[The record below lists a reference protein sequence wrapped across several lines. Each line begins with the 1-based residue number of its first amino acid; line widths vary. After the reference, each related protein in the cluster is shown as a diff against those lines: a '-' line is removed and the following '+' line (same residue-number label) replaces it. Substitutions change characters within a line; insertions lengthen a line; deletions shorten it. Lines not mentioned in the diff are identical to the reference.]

1 MAVNKQIL
9 GKVVITNKDEYNS
22 SNTYEILDVVSYK
35 GSSYLSKIDNNTS
48 VPTDNEKWQLIAKKG
63 DTYEV
68 TEEDLQAIAKQI
80 TDDTNSIF
88 NTNVD
93 SKTNNFN
100 DNAEEKL
107 NTFNTNASAG
117 LNDYNSNAKTK
128 LDDYNANDIS
138 KSKAYN
144 DNATSTLE
152 VFNTNASTKL
162 TAYNDNA
169 TEKLTAYNDNA
180 KSALKAYNDNAT
192 TKTNTFDTNAESK
205 TDAFNTNA
213 QAKVDEFNSTA
224 NVEKITNL
232 SNEFYRVK
240 DNILETGEATGTYI
254 HLEDSALAEM
264 QELEVEGA
272 CEQEMTNGYQLLNI
286 PFESGSSNGLT
297 WVVNEDGSLTLNGTT
312 TANTHIRKTKFGIN
326 ASANEKVTLSATD
339 LTNIVNVGF
348 KNEYTGVNILVV
360 TPSLPSSTITLTSS
374 DLTNTN
380 MFDIYIASGKT
391 FNKQVVKIMLEKGET
406 AHNFEKYTGGQ
417 PSPSPSY
424 PQEIKNVNGLE
435 NVFDFKA
442 WYDNRNKIY
451 HTNGDLVINKDSL
464 VFLNP
469 SAKDQYCFN
478 TYHTSIT
485 PTEAQK
491 NVVNTYGIDVENTKK
506 VKISYKN
513 ENLCLSQFNIFFYD
527 KDYKY
532 LNGNYTTPSTAFVCG
547 AEFSVPTG
555 AKYMCIRFDN
565 ESFGTSVTTLKVS
578 NITILKDNNSI
589 ATMPYGHWLPIKLM
603 HKNVFNHNLVNKS
616 TLVLNGI
623 TSTWNNDTIHCQGT
637 ATANYANITNAI
649 YHTLP
654 IGTYTFSVSA
664 SNALNTCI
672 KLNYEDGTNEDIVMP
687 SGTTSKTFTINK
699 PVMRYY
705 FFLSKFSAGE
715 EIDISFKIQIEKG
728 QVANDYESYEE
739 NIYLYDLNKYDELGN
754 IVGNHEIVSI
764 NNSNKDKLTIKYN
777 NEDGNWHLLLI
788 KKVGKYVITGD
799 EKWVYYATNKIFY
812 FDKVNVA
819 ASAIQHPISSHYIG
833 GAYNTNNRILI
844 DSNGRLHISDYRY
857 DNVADF
863 KTYLSANNVD
873 VYYLLETPYTIDLG
887 IVDMPLT
894 YNEVTNI
901 FVDSDLLPNIN
912 VKYYRNFTKT
922 IQNLQVNEKA
932 LKQELVDIND
942 RLTALENANAST
954 IDDNSTAE
962 DSEVLEE

>member
-80 TDDTNSIF
+80 TDDANSIF

-100 DNAEEKL
+100 DSAEEKL
-107 NTFNTNASAG
+107 STFNANARTK

-128 LDDYNANDIS
+128 LDDYNANDTS
-138 KSKAYN
+138 KLKNYN
-144 DNATSTLE
+144 DNATSALE

-162 TAYNDNA
+162 IAYNDN
-169 TEKLTAYNDNA
+169 TVEKLAAYNNNA
-180 KSALKAYNDNAT
+180 NSSLKTYNDNAT
-192 TKTNTFDTNAESK
+192 TKTDTFDTNAENK

-213 QAKVDEFNSTA
+213 QDKTDEFNSTA
-224 NVEKITNL
+224 NAEKITSL

-240 DNILETGEATGTYI
+240 DNILETGEVTDTSI

-264 QELEVEGA
+264 QEIEIEGA
-272 CEQEMTNGYQLLNI
+272 TEQEITQGYQLLKLPIKN
-286 PFESGSSNGLT
+286 GSANGLT
-297 WVVNEDGSLTLNGTT
+297 WNINEDGTLVLNGTT
-312 TANTHIRKTKFGIN
+312 TANTHIRTEGFKIP
-326 ASANEKVTLSATD
+326 ASENEKITLSATG
-339 LTNIVNVGF
+339 LTNIINVGF
-348 KNEYTGVNILVV
+348 KNALSGANVLVV
-360 TPSLPSSTITLTSS
+360 SNDSPQNTILLTNN
-374 DLTNTN
+374 DLTNAD
-380 MFDIYIASGKT
+380 MLDMYITSNKT
-391 FNKQVVKIMLEKGET
+391 FNNQVVKIMLNKGDVAYAFEPFTNGET
-406 AHNFEKYTGGQ
+406 T
-417 PSPSPSY
+417 PSPNFPK
-424 PQEIKNVNGLE
+424 QIKNVNGLE
-435 NVFDFKA
+435 NVFDFKV
-442 WYDNRNKIY
+442 WYDNRSKIY
-451 HTNGDLVINKDSL
+451 HTNGDLVVNNDSL

-469 SAKDQYCFN
+469 TAKDQYCFN
-478 TYHTSIT
+478 TYHASTT
-485 PTEAQK
+485 PTEGQK
-491 NVVNTYGIDVENTKK
+491 NIINTYGINVENTKK

-513 ENLCLSQFNIFFYD
+513 ENLCLSQVNLFFYD

-532 LNGNYTTPSTAFVCG
+532 LNGNYTSPSTAFICG

-555 AKYMCIRFDN
+555 AKYMCVRFDN
-565 ESFGTSVTTLKVS
+565 EGFGTNVTTLKVS
-578 NITILKDNNSI
+578 DITILKDNNSI

-603 HKNVFNHNLVNKS
+603 HKNVFNHNLANKS

-623 TSTWNNDTIHCQGT
+623 TSTWNNDTIHCKGT
-637 ATANYANITNAI
+637 ATASYANITNAI
-649 YHTLP
+649 YHALP
-654 IGTYTFSVSA
+654 IGTYTFSIST

-672 KLNYEDGTNEDIVMP
+672 KLNYEDGTNEDIVIL
-687 SGTTSKTFTINK
+687 SGTISKTFTVNK

-705 FFLSKFSAGE
+705 FFLSKFSVGD

-728 QVANDYESYEE
+728 QVAADCESCEE
-739 NIYLYDLNKYDELGN
+739 KIYLYDLNKYDKFGN
-754 IVGNHEIVSI
+754 IVGNYEIASL

-799 EKWVYYATNKIFY
+799 ENWVYYAPNKIFY

-863 KTYLSANNVD
+863 KTYLSTNNVD

-932 LKQELVDIND
+932 LKQELIDINN
-942 RLTALENANAST
+942 RLTALENTNTS
-954 IDDNSTAE
+954 IVDDNPTIN
-962 DSEVLEE
+962 DNEVTEE

>member
-48 VPTDNEKWQLIAKKG
+48 VPIDNEKWQLIAKKG

-80 TDDTNSIF
+80 TDDANSIF

-107 NTFNTNASAG
+107 STFNANASTK
-117 LNDYNSNAKTK
+117 LNDYNSNAKAK
-128 LDDYNANDIS
+128 LDDYNANDTS

-144 DNATSTLE
+144 DNATSALE

-162 TAYNDNA
+162 IAYNDNA
-169 TEKLTAYNDNA
+169 VEKLAAYNNNA
-180 KSALKAYNDNAT
+180 NSSLKAYNDNAT
-192 TKTNTFDTNAESK
+192 TKTDTFDTNAENK

-213 QAKVDEFNSTA
+213 QDKTDEFNSTA
-224 NVEKITNL
+224 NAEKITNL

-240 DNILETGEATGTYI
+240 DNILETGEVTDTSI

-264 QELEVEGA
+264 QEIEIEGA
-272 CEQEMTNGYQLLNI
+272 TEQETTTGKNKLANISGVTQTINGVTFTKNNNGTITANGTATDNTNYYINGNDFTDIEPNTYYLSDKVSGESSTTYFTYYEFKNNDDFNLSTYGIKTKTIPSKTEGRGRIVVRSGQTLNNVVFKPMLEANSTETEFEPFTNG
-286 PFESGSSNGLT
+286 E
-297 WVVNEDGSLTLNGTT
+297 
-312 TANTHIRKTKFGIN
+312 A
-326 ASANEKVTLSATD
+326 
-339 LTNIVNVGF
+339 
-348 KNEYTGVNILVV
+348 
-360 TPSLPSSTITLTSS
+360 TPSPI
-374 DLTNTN
+374 
-380 MFDIYIASGKT
+380 FP
-391 FNKQVVKIMLEKGET
+391 KQ
-406 AHNFEKYTGGQ
+406 
-417 PSPSPSY
+417 
-424 PQEIKNVNGLE
+424 IKNITGLE
-435 NVFDFKA
+435 NVFDFKV
-442 WYDNRNKIY
+442 WYDNRSKIY
-451 HTNGDLVINKDSL
+451 HTNGDLIVNNDSL

-469 SAKDQYCFN
+469 TAKDQYCFN
-478 TYHTSIT
+478 TYHASTT
-485 PTEAQK
+485 PTEGQK
-491 NVVNTYGIDVENTKK
+491 NIINTYGINVENTKK

-513 ENLCLSQFNIFFYD
+513 ENLCLSQVNLFFYD

-532 LNGNYTTPSTAFVCG
+532 LNGNYTSPSTAFICG

-555 AKYMCIRFDN
+555 AKYMCVRFDN
-565 ESFGTSVTTLKVS
+565 EGFGTNVTTLKVS
-578 NITILKDNNSI
+578 DITILKDNNSI

-603 HKNVFNHNLVNKS
+603 HKNVFNHNLANKS

-623 TSTWNNDTIHCQGT
+623 TSTWNNDTIHCKGT
-637 ATANYANITNAI
+637 ATASYANITNAI
-649 YHTLP
+649 YHALP
-654 IGTYTFSVSA
+654 IGTYTFSISA

-672 KLNYEDGTNEDIVMP
+672 KLNYEDGTNEDIVIP
-687 SGTTSKTFTINK
+687 SGTISKTFTVNK

-705 FFLSKFSAGE
+705 FFLSKFSVGDE
-715 EIDISFKIQIEKG
+715 VDISFKIQIEKG
-728 QVANDYESYEE
+728 QVATDYESYEGK
-739 NIYLYDLNKYDELGN
+739 IYLYDLNKYDELGN
-754 IVGNHEIVSI
+754 IVGNYEIASL

-777 NEDGNWHLLLI
+777 NEDGNWHLLLNKRI
-788 KKVGKYVITGD
+788 EKYVITGD
-799 EKWVYYATNKIFY
+799 ENWVYYAANKVFY
-812 FDKVNVA
+812 FDKVNAA

-844 DSNGRLHISDYRY
+844 DSDGRLHISDYRY

-873 VYYLLETPYTIDLG
+873 VYYLLETPYTVDLG

-894 YNEVTNI
+894 FNEVTNI

-932 LKQELVDIND
+932 LKQELIDINN
-942 RLTALENANAST
+942 RLTVLENANTST
-954 IDDNSTAE
+954 VDDNPATD
-962 DSEVLEE
+962 DSGVTEE